1 MDVCGKLGKPA
12 CNRIERLESVGRCGA
27 RPSAR
32 RCLAVAIGSEGGCP
46 LSYRGKALSLGPGGV
61 AARWTMEPNLA
72 RMPIPGGEPE
82 GPSAGAGASPC
93 LASPVQL
100 SKAPAR
106 ALRKRTGQ
114 ARLAAGRSL
123 IRDTAGGPNAGGRFQ
138 VRCQQR
144 DPCTESVGSDNLTQA
159 VLQMLSVTSGTTA
172 LARWRTPT
180 PCSQMACIP
189 FVQRPPRRPNRALTS
204 PLTSISQRLHLVQS
218 RHLNAQ
224 CPTLHFVAITSR
236 VFRLFSASRTITHKL
251 LVRAPRRSTISKY
264 QAT

>member
-72 RMPIPGGEPE
+72 RVPIPGGEPE

-100 SKAPAR
+100 SRAPSP

-144 DPCTESVGSDNLTQA
+144 DPCTESVGSDNPSRAADALGN
-159 VLQMLSVTSGTTA
+159 VWYHRSCSVEDANAMQPNGLHPVCSTATEAAKPSSYFTSYFNLAA
-172 LARWRTPT
+172 LASLPE
-180 PCSQMACIP
+180 
-189 FVQRPPRRPNRALTS
+189 PPPN
-204 PLTSISQRLHLVQS
+204 
-218 RHLNAQ
+218 
-224 CPTLHFVAITSR
+224 CPVPPY
-236 VFRLFSASRTITHKL
+236 SA
-251 LVRAPRRSTISKY
+251 RRSHYRLVCPVFFLSY
-264 QAT
+264 NHP